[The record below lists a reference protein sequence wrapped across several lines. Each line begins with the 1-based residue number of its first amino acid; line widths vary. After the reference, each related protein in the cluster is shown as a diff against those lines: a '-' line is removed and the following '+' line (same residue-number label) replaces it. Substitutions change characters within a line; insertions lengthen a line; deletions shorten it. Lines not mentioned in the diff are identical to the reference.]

1 MNECAMLSSGGKRG
15 SSKPHPLLIV
25 TIIKDDYYNGSS
37 LDEVETTRQLTLDP
51 TSTIMLGG

>member
-25 TIIKDDYYNGSS
+25 TIIKDDYYDGSS
-37 LDEVETTRQLTLDP
+37 ID
-51 TSTIMLGG
+51 